1 MAYRRRLGVSGLDL
15 VKINEVHR
23 GDHVTDQGDLSD
35 FGFATHGSGNRD
47 GARLPSKLGLPG
59 VEQAGCEEPAADGD
73 VPSTLAAQG
82 ANRFRC

>member
-15 VKINEVHR
+15 VKINEVHSC
-23 GDHVTDQGDLSD
+23 DHVTDQGNLSD
-35 FGFATHGSGNRD
+35 FGFATHGSRNRD

-59 VEQAGCEEPAADGD
+59 VEQAGCEKPAADGD
-73 VPSTLAAQG
+73 VPPTLAAQG